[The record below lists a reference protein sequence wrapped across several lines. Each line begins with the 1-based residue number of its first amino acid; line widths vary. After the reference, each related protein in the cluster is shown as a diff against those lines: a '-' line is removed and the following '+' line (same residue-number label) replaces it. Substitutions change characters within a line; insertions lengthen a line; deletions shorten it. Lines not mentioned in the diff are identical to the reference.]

1 MIQTFLKSN
10 KLKPYKKI
18 ISKITTQTDYH
29 LVSDQDLV
37 QLLQASINEKDTA
50 FSLIREAAKRT
61 LNLIPYDVQIMGALI
76 ISDGKIAE
84 MKTGEG
90 KTLTAGMTAVYNAIL
105 GRKVYVVTVNDYL
118 VERDSHENKPLFDF
132 FGLSVGT
139 ITSTNRDN
147 DYKKEQY
154 ECNIVYGTNS
164 EFCFDYLRDNM
175 VHDIND
181 KVQPVQDFVLIDEI
195 DSILIDEARTP
206 LIISGQT
213 DYSSY
218 DLYMIDI
225 FAKSLK
231 EGQMV
236 IEDYAKKYTEDFYV
250 DKQQQSVILSEDG
263 IDKIEKFFKIKH
275 LYENHDMSG
284 LAHIIEQAL
293 VANHIYEN
301 GLQYIVKDSKIVLI
315 DENTGRLTEGRQ
327 LSHGLHQAIEAKEN
341 LPISPATSVLAEI
354 TYQNYF
360 KLFSTIGGMTGTI
373 ETEAKEMY
381 EVYKLDIIEVPTNKP
396 VIRKDRKDII
406 FTTKERKIK
415 YLLKLVKEIHSK
427 GQPILIGTASVTD
440 NELLEDI
447 FEKENIKVNVLNA
460 KNAEIESEIIAK
472 AGQFGSIT
480 LTTNMA
486 GRGVDIKLDQQSK
499 DIGGLFVIGFERYD
513 NRRIDN
519 QLRGRSGRQGDPG
532 VSQFF
537 VSLEDRMIKAFAGSK
552 LLNIVSN
559 LDIEDSEFLESRMI
573 SKGIEKAQIKMEEA
587 NFESRKEL
595 IKYDQIIS
603 IQRNKIF
610 ELRDS
615 ILSEDYDFISKINEL
630 IDHSIDQIFSNGEE
644 DKETANENLLSSY
657 NIMINDYLYL
667 RKIDLKNMFENKI
680 ASTFGTI
687 PKEDMFTIIRSI
699 YLDAIDTSW
708 IENLTNLE
716 ELRKGVG
723 LRQINQKD
731 PLIEF
736 NKEAYSMFATM
747 LKTNQ
752 LKIMNTLLHVQLE
765 AINEQEI

>member
-1 MIQTFLKSN
+1 MITNFLKST

-18 ISKITTQTDYH
+18 ASNSISTDIS
-29 LVSDQDLV
+29 LLSDSELNTF
-37 QLLQASINEKDTA
+37 INDNISNKEIA
-50 FSLIREAAKRT
+50 FSVIREAAKRT
-61 LNLIPYDVQIMGALI
+61 LNIEPYDVQIMGALI
-76 ISDGKIAE
+76 ITDGKIAE

-90 KTLTAGMTAVYNAIL
+90 KTLTAGMTAVYNALL
-105 GRKVYVVTVNDYL
+105 GRKVYIVTVNDYL

-132 FGLSVGT
+132 FELSVGT
-139 ITSTNRDN
+139 IVSTNRDN
-147 DYKKEQY
+147 EYKKEQY
-154 ECNIVYGTNS
+154 DCNIVYGTNS
-164 EFCFDYLRDNM
+164 EFCFDYLKDNM

-206 LIISGQT
+206 LIISGQN

-225 FAKSLK
+225 FSKSLK
-231 EGQMV
+231 EGKMV
-236 IEDYAKKYTEDFYV
+236 VEDYTKKYTDDFYI
-250 DKQQQSVILSEDG
+250 DRQQHLVILSEEG
-263 IDKIEKFFKIKH
+263 INKIESFFKIEH
-275 LYENHDMSG
+275 LYENHDTSG

-301 GLQYIVKDSKIVLI
+301 GLQYIIKDSRIVLI

-341 LPISPATSVLAEI
+341 LILSPATSVLAEI

-360 KLFSTIGGMTGTI
+360 KLFETIGGMTGTI

-396 VIRKDRKDII
+396 VIRKDKKDII

-415 YLLKLVKEIHSK
+415 YLINLVKEINSK

-440 NELLEDI
+440 NEILEEI

-460 KNAEIESEIIAK
+460 KNAEIEGEIIAK

-499 DIGGLFVIGFERYD
+499 DVGGLFVIGFERYD

-532 VSQFF
+532 VTQFF

-559 LDIEDSEFLESRMI
+559 LDIDDSEFLESRMI
-573 SKGIEKAQIKMEEA
+573 SKGIEKAQIKMEES

-595 IKYDQIIS
+595 VKYDQIIS

-615 ILSEDYDFISKINEL
+615 ILSPDYDFISKINEL
-630 IDHSIDQIFSNGEE
+630 IEHSVDQVFSNGEE
-644 DKETANENLLSSY
+644 DKETAYNNLLSLF
-657 NIMINDYLYL
+657 NIMVNDYLYL
-667 RKIDLKNMFENKI
+667 RKQDLVHMFENKI
-680 ASTFGTI
+680 ASKFGI
-687 PKEDMFTIIRSI
+687 MPPEDMFSFMRSI
-699 YLDAIDTSW
+699 YLDAIDSSW

-747 LKTNQ
+747 LNVNQ
-752 LKIMNTLLHVQLE
+752 LKIMKTLLHVQ
-765 AINEQEI
+765 IEIIKEETN